1 MIQLKDLIAAAKL
14 QQDIELQISLYE
26 SMLKDYK
33 ERHRRQS
40 QEIVP
45 NMMAELEIN
54 SFELDNGYKVSIK
67 DSYFA
72 SIPEANLYA
81 CFEWLRGNGLDGIIK
96 TVVAANFGKGEDQE
110 AQKVLD
116 MLTEAG
122 VVADVKSTIHPQT
135 LKAFVKER
143 ITKGLDFDLELF
155 GASVVKTTV
164 ISK

>member
-1 MIQLKDLIAAAKL
+1 MIQLKDLVAAAKH
-14 QQDIELQISLYE
+14 QQYLETQIEEAEIR
-26 SMLKDYK
+26 LKDLK
-33 ERHRRQS
+33 KMQVRQS

-67 DSYFA
+67 DAYFA

-81 CFEWLRGNGLDGIIK
+81 CFEWLRENNLDGIIK

-122 VVADVKSTIHPQT
+122 IVADVKSTIHPQT
-135 LKAFVKER
+135 LKSFVKER
-143 ITKGLDFDLELF
+143 ITKGLEFDLDLF
-155 GASVVKTTV
+155 GATVMKTTV

>member
-1 MIQLKDLIAAAKL
+1 MIQLKDLIEAAKH
-14 QQDIELQISLYE
+14 QQELEILIADSE
-26 SMLKDYK
+26 FKLKNLK
-33 ERHRRQS
+33 EYHRKQS

-143 ITKGLDFDLELF
+143 IIKGLEFDLDLF

>member
-1 MIQLKDLIAAAKL
+1 MIQLKDLVSAAKL
-14 QQDIELQISLYE
+14 QQDLEFQIALYE
-26 SMLKDYK
+26 GLLKDYK
-33 ERHRRQS
+33 ERHRKQS

-81 CFEWLRGNGLDGIIK
+81 CFEWLRQNNLDGIIK

-135 LKAFVKER
+135 LKSFIKER
-143 ITKGLDFDLELF
+143 IVRGLDIDLDLF
-155 GASVVKTTV
+155 GATVVKTTV

>member
-1 MIQLKDLIAAAKL
+1 MIQLKDLVAAAKH
-14 QQDIELQISLYE
+14 QQNLEVSISNVEAELKSL
-26 SMLKDYK
+26 K
-33 ERHRRQS
+33 EAQRKQS

-45 NMMAELEIN
+45 NMMAELEIE
-54 SFELDNGYKVSIK
+54 SFTLDNGYKVSIK
-67 DSYFA
+67 DTYFA

-81 CFEWLRGNGLDGIIK
+81 CFEWLRQSGLDGIIK

-116 MLTEAG
+116 LLTEAG

-135 LKAFVKER
+135 LKSFVKER
-143 ITKGLDFDLELF
+143 ITKGLEFDLDLF

>member
-1 MIQLKDLIAAAKL
+1 MIQLKDLIEAAKH
-14 QQDIELQISLYE
+14 QQRLENEIFGLEADLKSLKELQR
-26 SMLKDYK
+26 K
-33 ERHRRQS
+33 QS

-45 NMMAELEIN
+45 NMMAELEIE
-54 SFELDNGYKVSIK
+54 SFTLDNGYKVSIK
-67 DSYFA
+67 DTYFA

-81 CFEWLRGNGLDGIIK
+81 CFEWLRQSGLDGIIK

-116 MLTEAG
+116 LLTEAG

-135 LKAFVKER
+135 LKSFVKER
-143 ITKGLDFDLELF
+143 ITKGLEFDLELF

>member
-14 QQDIELQISLYE
+14 QQTMEQTIEELEKSL
-26 SMLKDYK
+26 KGQK
-33 ERHRRQS
+33 ELHRKQS

-116 MLTEAG
+116 LLTEAG

-143 ITKGLDFDLELF
+143 ITKGLEFDLDLF

>member
-1 MIQLKDLIAAAKL
+1 MIQLKDLIEAAKH
-14 QQDIELQISLYE
+14 QQRLENEIFGLEDD
-26 SMLKDYK
+26 LKVTK
-33 ERHRRQS
+33 EAHRKQS

-45 NMMAELEIN
+45 NMMAELEIE
-54 SFELDNGYKVSIK
+54 SFTLDNGYKVSIK

-81 CFEWLRGNGLDGIIK
+81 CFEWLRASGLDGIIK

-116 MLTEAG
+116 LLTEAG

-135 LKAFVKER
+135 LKSFVKER
-143 ITKGLDFDLELF
+143 ITKGLEFDLDLF

>member
-1 MIQLKDLIAAAKL
+1 MIALKDLVAAAQH
-14 QQDIELQISLYE
+14 QQYLEDYIAEYE
-26 SMLKDYK
+26 GLLKNYK
-33 ERHRRQS
+33 ERHRKQS

-67 DSYFA
+67 ETYFA
-72 SIPEANLYA
+72 SIPEANMYA
-81 CFEWLRGNGLDGIIK
+81 CFEWLRQNNLNGIIK

-116 MLTEAG
+116 TLTEMG
-122 VVADVKSTIHPQT
+122 VVADVKSAIHPQT
-135 LKAFVKER
+135 LKSFVKER
-143 ITKGLDFDLELF
+143 ITKGLEFDLDLF

>member
-1 MIQLKDLIAAAKL
+1 MVTLNDLVLAAKT
-14 QQDIELQISLYE
+14 QQMMEMTVETLEKSLKIE
-26 SMLKDYK
+26 K
-33 ERHRRQS
+33 EKQRKQS

-45 NMMAELEIN
+45 NMMAEMGIE
-54 SFELDNGYKVSIK
+54 SFTLDNGYKVSIK
-67 DSYFA
+67 DTYFA

-81 CFEWLRGNGLDGIIK
+81 CFEWLRQSGLDGIIK

-116 MLTEAG
+116 LLTQAG

-135 LKAFVKER
+135 LKAFIKER
-143 ITKGLDFDLELF
+143 ITKGLDLDLELF
-155 GASVVKTTV
+155 GATVVKTTV

>member
-1 MIQLKDLIAAAKL
+1 MIQLKDLIAAAKK
-14 QQDIELQISLYE
+14 QQELEYDISSIEAELKSL
-26 SMLKDYK
+26 K
-33 ERHRRQS
+33 ERHRKQS

-45 NMMAELEIN
+45 NMMAELEIE
-54 SFELDNGYKVSIK
+54 SFTLDNGYKVSIK
-67 DSYFA
+67 DSYLA

-81 CFEWLRGNGLDGIIK
+81 CFEWLRQNNLDGIIK

-122 VVADVKSTIHPQT
+122 IVADVKSTIHPQT

-143 ITKGLDFDLELF
+143 ITKGLEFDLDLF

>member
-1 MIQLKDLIAAAKL
+1 MIQLKDLIAAAKH
-14 QQDIELQISLYE
+14 QQYLETQIEE
-26 SMLKDYK
+26 VETRLKDLK
-33 ERHRRQS
+33 KMQIRQS

-67 DSYFA
+67 DAYFA

-81 CFEWLRGNGLDGIIK
+81 CFEWLRQSGLDGIIK

-110 AQKVLD
+110 AQQVLSV
-116 MLTEAG
+116 LTGMG

-155 GASVVKTTV
+155 GATVVKTTV
-164 ISK
+164 INK

>member
-1 MIQLKDLIAAAKL
+1 MIQLKDLVTAAKL
-14 QQDIELQISLYE
+14 QQTMEQTIEELEKSLKIE
-26 SMLKDYK
+26 K
-33 ERHRRQS
+33 EKQRKQS

-81 CFEWLRGNGLDGIIK
+81 CFEWLRQSGLDGIIK

-116 MLTEAG
+116 LLTEAG

-135 LKAFVKER
+135 LKSFVKER
-143 ITKGLDFDLELF
+143 ITKGLEFDLDLF

>member
-1 MIQLKDLIAAAKL
+1 MIQLKDLIAAAKH
-14 QQDIELQISLYE
+14 QQELEGSIAEMEQV
-26 SMLKDYK
+26 LKAKK
-33 ERHRRQS
+33 ERHRKQS

-96 TVVAANFGKGEDQE
+96 TVVAANFGKGEDKE

-116 MLTEAG
+116 LLTEAG

-143 ITKGLDFDLELF
+143 ITKGLEFDLELF

>member
-1 MIQLKDLIAAAKL
+1 MIQLKDLIEAAKH
-14 QQDIELQISLYE
+14 QQYLEKHIALLEGD
-26 SMLKDYK
+26 LKVTK
-33 ERHRRQS
+33 EAQRKQS

-67 DSYFA
+67 DSYIA
-72 SIPEANLYA
+72 SIPEANIYA
-81 CFEWLRGNGLDGIIK
+81 CFEWLRQNSLDGIIK
-96 TVVAANFGKGEDQE
+96 TVVAANFGKGEDQQ

-116 MLTEAG
+116 LLTEAG
-122 VVADVKSTIHPQT
+122 VVADSKSTIHPQT
-135 LKAFVKER
+135 LLAFIRERVK
-143 ITKGLDFDLELF
+143 KGLPIDLDLF

>member
-1 MIQLKDLIAAAKL
+1 MIQLKDLVEEAKY
-14 QQDIELQISLYE
+14 QQDIEIAISNIENELKTFKELYR
-26 SMLKDYK
+26 K
-33 ERHRRQS
+33 QS

-67 DSYFA
+67 DSYFV
-72 SIPEANLYA
+72 SIPEANLHSA
-81 CFEWLRGNGLDGIIK
+81 FEWLRVNNLSGIIK

-110 AQKVLD
+110 AQKAID

-122 VVADVKSTIHPQT
+122 IVADVKSTIHPQT

-143 ITKGLDFDLELF
+143 ITKGLELDLDLF
-155 GASVVKTTV
+155 GATVVKTTV

>member
-1 MIQLKDLIAAAKL
+1 MIQLKDLVEAAKY
-14 QQDIELQISLYE
+14 QQHLETKIAEFEEEL
-26 SMLKDYK
+26 KNYK
-33 ERHRRQS
+33 EMQRRQS

-67 DSYFA
+67 DAYYA

-81 CFEWLRGNGLDGIIK
+81 CFEWLRQSGLDGIIK

-116 MLTEAG
+116 LLTEAG
-122 VVADVKSTIHPQT
+122 IVADVKSTIHPQT
-135 LKAFVKER
+135 LKSFIKER
-143 ITKGLDFDLELF
+143 IVKGLDIDLELF
-155 GASVVKTTV
+155 GATVVKTTV

>member
-1 MIQLKDLIAAAKL
+1 MIQLKELVAAAKY
-14 QQDIELQISLYE
+14 QQSLEKTIEVQE
-26 SMLKDYK
+26 ADLKALK
-33 ERHRRQS
+33 EAQRKQS

-45 NMMAELEIN
+45 NMMAELEIE
-54 SFELDNGYKVSIK
+54 SFTLDNGYKVSIK
-67 DSYFA
+67 DTYFA

-81 CFEWLRGNGLDGIIK
+81 CFEWLRQSGLDGIIK

-116 MLTEAG
+116 LLTEAG

-135 LKAFVKER
+135 LKSFVKER
-143 ITKGLDFDLELF
+143 ITKGLEFDLELF
-155 GASVVKTTV
+155 GATVVKTTV

>member
-1 MIQLKDLIAAAKL
+1 MIQLKDLIAAAKH
-14 QQDIELQISLYE
+14 QQNLEVSISNVEAELKSL
-26 SMLKDYK
+26 K
-33 ERHRRQS
+33 EAQRKQS

-67 DSYFA
+67 DSYFV
-72 SIPEANLYA
+72 SIPEDNMYA
-81 CFEWLRGNGLDGIIK
+81 CFEWLRQSGLDGIIK

-116 MLTEAG
+116 LLTEAG
-122 VVADVKSTIHPQT
+122 IVADVKSTIHPQT

>member
-1 MIQLKDLIAAAKL
+1 MIQLKDLIVAAKL
-14 QQDIELQISLYE
+14 QQTMEQTIEELEKSLKIE
-26 SMLKDYK
+26 K
-33 ERHRRQS
+33 EKQRKQS

-45 NMMAELEIN
+45 NMMAEMGIE
-54 SFELDNGYKVSIK
+54 SFTLDNGYKVSIK
-67 DSYFA
+67 DAYFA
-72 SIPEANLYA
+72 SIPEANLYV
-81 CFEWLRGNGLDGIIK
+81 CFEWLRQSGLDGIIK

-143 ITKGLDFDLELF
+143 ITKGLEFDLELF

>member
-1 MIQLKDLIAAAKL
+1 MIQLKDLILAAKK
-14 QQDIELQISLYE
+14 QQELEWQISHQEGL
-26 SMLKDYK
+26 LKQLK
-33 ERHRRQS
+33 EHHRKQS

-45 NMMAELEIN
+45 NMMSELEIN

-72 SIPEANLYA
+72 SIPEANVYA
-81 CFEWLRGNGLDGIIK
+81 CFEWLRQNNLDGIIK

-110 AQKVLD
+110 AKKVLD

-143 ITKGLDFDLELF
+143 ITKGLEFDLELF
-155 GASVVKTTV
+155 GAYVVKTTV

>member
-1 MIQLKDLIAAAKL
+1 MIQLTDLILAAKH
-14 QQDIELQISLYE
+14 QQFLENRIAEYE
-26 SMLKDYK
+26 AMLKDFK
-33 ERHRRQS
+33 EMQRRQS

-54 SFELDNGYKVSIK
+54 SFELDNGYKVSVK
-67 DSYFA
+67 DSYYA
-72 SIPEANLYA
+72 SIPPDNMYA
-81 CFEWLRGNGLDGIIK
+81 CFEWLRASGLDGIIK

-116 MLTEAG
+116 LLTEAG

-143 ITKGLDFDLELF
+143 ITKGLEFDLDLF

>member
-1 MIQLKDLIAAAKL
+1 MIQLKDLVAAAKY
-14 QQDIELQISLYE
+14 QQELENDIEFAE
-26 SMLKDYK
+26 KKLKEKK
-33 ERHRRQS
+33 ELHRKQS

-72 SIPEANLYA
+72 SIPEANLYT
-81 CFEWLRGNGLDGIIK
+81 CFEWLRRNNLDGIIK
-96 TVVAANFGKGEDQE
+96 TAVAANFGKGEDQE

-116 MLTEAG
+116 LLTEAG

-135 LKAFVKER
+135 LKSFIKER
-143 ITKGLDFDLELF
+143 IVKGLDIDLDLF
-155 GASVVKTTV
+155 GATVVKTTV

>member
-1 MIQLKDLIAAAKL
+1 MLQLKDLIAAAKH
-14 QQDIELQISLYE
+14 QQYLETQIEEAEIR
-26 SMLKDYK
+26 LKDLK
-33 ERHRRQS
+33 KMQRRQS
-40 QEIVP
+40 QEIMP
-45 NMMAELEIN
+45 NMMAELEIE
-54 SFELDNGYKVSIK
+54 SFTLDNGYKVSIK
-67 DSYFA
+67 DTYFA

-122 VVADVKSTIHPQT
+122 IVADVKSTIHPQT
-135 LKAFVKER
+135 LKSFVKER
-143 ITKGLDFDLELF
+143 ITKGLEFDLDLF
-155 GASVVKTTV
+155 GATVMKTTV